1 MPYQPALADCARGVI
16 VGLACG
22 DALGAPVEFE
32 SRETIAERYPNG
44 LRDFTSGGWME
55 VEPGELTDDS
65 RMMIDLAE
73 TLARPG
79 PPDMDHLAQ
88 RFIAWMEE
96 GPKDIGNTTRLAI
109 QLLSD
114 GVPWS
119 EAGVRAVSTLGAQ
132 RTASNGSVMRCAP
145 VAVRY
150 HRDPV
155 NLRQV
160 SLDTARITHAEPRCT
175 WGAVAINQAIAHALG
190 GGSGQSLISAA
201 KAEIEQPEVVAEI
214 EAVPGLQERDLKGT
228 GYVLNAVQIAL
239 WSVLKTSN
247 FEDAVVGAVMV
258 GDDTDTN
265 AAVTGALAGAIYG
278 YDGIPERWRS
288 RVQQRDR
295 LVSLAD
301 QLVALG
307 SNADTT
313 SGS

>member
-1 MPYQPALADCARGVI
+1 MPNGPTLSDRARGVI

-32 SRETIAERYPNG
+32 SRETIAERYPDG
-44 LRDFTSGGWME
+44 LRDFTSGGWMN

-79 PPDMDHLAQ
+79 PPDMDDLAR

-96 GPKDIGNTTRLAI
+96 HPKDIGNTTRLAI
-109 QLLSD
+109 QLLRD

-119 EAGVRAVSTLGAQ
+119 EAGERVVASRGARQ
-132 RTASNGSVMRCAP
+132 AAGNGSVMRCAP

-150 HRDPV
+150 QRDPD

-175 WGAVAINQAIAHALG
+175 WSAVAINQAIAHALAG
-190 GGSGQSLISAA
+190 GGRRDLIGAASERIPQSDVSGAID
-201 KAEIEQPEVVAEI
+201 VV
-214 EAVPGLQERDLKGT
+214 PTLLERDLKGS
-228 GYVLNAVQIAL
+228 GYVLNAMQIAL
-239 WSVLKTSN
+239 WFVTNTSS
-247 FEDAVVGAVMV
+247 FEEAVVGAVMV

-265 AAVTGALAGAIYG
+265 AAVTGALAGAVYG
-278 YDGIPERWRS
+278 YGAIPERWRDG
-288 RVQQRDR
+288 VQQHDR
-295 LVSLAD
+295 LIDLAD
-301 QLVALG
+301 QLLALG
-307 SNADTT
+307 SDAAANER
-313 SGS
+313 

>member
-1 MPYQPALADCARGVI
+1 MLYQPAIADRARGVI

-73 TLARPG
+73 TLVRPG

-109 QLLSD
+109 QLLRQ

-119 EAGVRAVSTLGAQ
+119 EAGERAVSTLGAQ

-155 NLRQV
+155 TLRQV

-175 WGAVAINQAIAHALG
+175 WGAVAINQAIAHALAG
-190 GGSGQSLISAA
+190 GGGQSLISAA
-201 KAEIEQPEVVAEI
+201 KAEVEQPEVVAAI
-214 EAVPGLQERDLKGT
+214 EAVPGLQERDLNGT

-239 WSVLKTSN
+239 WSVLNTSN
-247 FEDAVVGAVMV
+247 FEDAVVCAVMV

-265 AAVTGALAGAIYG
+265 AAVTGALAGAVYG
-278 YDGIPERWRS
+278 HDGIPERWRS
-288 RVQQRDR
+288 TVQQHDR
-295 LVSLAD
+295 LIGLAD
-301 QLVALG
+301 QLLALG
-307 SNADTT
+307 SDEA
-313 SGS
+313 SVSPS